1 MINRRFT
8 RIETALPGPKSAA
21 VFAEKE
27 KYVAAPIATYAPFVI
42 KESQGAIIEDL
53 DGNRFVDFSGGW
65 GCLNVGQRHE
75 RVVAALHDQ
84 VDHFLHTDFTA
95 VPYAPFADLARLLCE
110 HVPGA
115 GPYKAAFFNSGAEAV
130 ENAVKIARVYTKRNA
145 VLVFEN
151 AFHGRTLLTMTMT
164 HKAMPY
170 KAGFGPFASD
180 VYRLPYPYTYRKD
193 VSADDIEQALLAL
206 VDPSDVAVMVVEP
219 VIGEGGF
226 LVPPAWFL
234 PAMRNLADKYGFVLA
249 LDEVQSGI
257 GRTGKFFAYE
267 HFGIEPDLICVA
279 KSLAAGLP
287 LSGVVGKAEIKESS
301 HTRAA
306 ERFEL
311 SKVLDVGRDRR
322 FLVFCGFSFLLFLVM
337 GQFASTLSVFSTEF
351 VGISDV
357 HLGFLYTL
365 NGIIV
370 VLFQWPAALL
380 GGKIGT
386 RRALTLGAILFAAG
400 YFTVGLAHSFYF
412 LLGTMVLITLGE
424 VVFSPSATTAVANS
438 ATEGKMGRY
447 MGFFGLAEAFGWSAG
462 PFIGGWLL
470 DYFGK
475 EPLILWGAIAAIA
488 ATAAIGFSYSGR
500 VRKQVV

>member
-27 KYVAAPIATYAPFVI
+27 KYVAAPIATYAPFII
-42 KESQGAIIEDL
+42 KESRGSIVEDL

-130 ENAVKIARVYTKRNA
+130 ENAVKIARAYTKRNA

-193 VSADDIEQALLAL
+193 VSADDIEQALVSL

-287 LSGVVGKAEIKESS
+287 LSGVVGKAEIMDAPVSS
-301 HTRAA
+301 GIGGTYVGNPLACRAGIEVIKA
-306 ERFEL
+306 IDEENLLDRADHVGGRIKERFAALQKKFDVVGDVRGLGAMVAMEL
-311 SKVLDVGRDRR
+311 VKDRSTKEPAGEITSQIVNAALRDGAIFPTAGIRGNVIRVLVSLVITDEQIDEGMDILEGAFEKVLG
-322 FLVFCGFSFLLFLVM
+322 
-337 GQFASTLSVFSTEF
+337 
-351 VGISDV
+351 
-357 HLGFLYTL
+357 
-365 NGIIV
+365 
-370 VLFQWPAALL
+370 
-380 GGKIGT
+380 
-386 RRALTLGAILFAAG
+386 
-400 YFTVGLAHSFYF
+400 
-412 LLGTMVLITLGE
+412 
-424 VVFSPSATTAVANS
+424 
-438 ATEGKMGRY
+438 
-447 MGFFGLAEAFGWSAG
+447 
-462 PFIGGWLL
+462 
-470 DYFGK
+470 
-475 EPLILWGAIAAIA
+475 
-488 ATAAIGFSYSGR
+488 
-500 VRKQVV
+500 

>member
-27 KYVAAPIATYAPFVI
+27 KYVAAPIATYAPFII
-42 KESQGAIIEDL
+42 KESQGSIVEDL

-84 VDHFLHTDFTA
+84 IDHFLHTDFSA
-95 VPYAPFADLARLLCE
+95 VPYEPFIELAHLLCE

-130 ENAVKIARVYTKRNA
+130 ENAVKIARAYTKRSA

-180 VYRLPYPYTYRKD
+180 VYRLPYPYTYRND
-193 VSADDIEQALLAL
+193 ISADDIEQALLAL

-234 PAMRNLADKYGFVLA
+234 PAMRDLADKYGFVLA
-249 LDEVQSGI
+249 VDEVQSGV

-287 LSGVVGKAEIKESS
+287 LSGVVGKAKIMDAPVPSGIGG
-301 HTRAA
+301 TYAGNPLACRAA
-306 ERFEL
+306 IEVIKAIDEDNLLLRADHVGGRIKARFNALEDRFEVVGDVRGL
-311 SKVLDVGRDRR
+311 GAMIGMELVKDRSTKEPAREMTSKVANTAMRD
-322 FLVFCGFSFLLFLVM
+322 
-337 GQFASTLSVFSTEF
+337 
-351 VGISDV
+351 
-357 HLGFLYTL
+357 
-365 NGIIV
+365 
-370 VLFQWPAALL
+370 
-380 GGKIGT
+380 
-386 RRALTLGAILFAAG
+386 GAIFPTAG
-400 YFTVGLAHSFYF
+400 LHGN
-412 LLGTMVLITLGE
+412 VLRVLVSLVITDEQIDEGMDILE
-424 VVFSPSATTAVANS
+424 AVFEKVLS
-438 ATEGKMGRY
+438 
-447 MGFFGLAEAFGWSAG
+447 
-462 PFIGGWLL
+462 
-470 DYFGK
+470 
-475 EPLILWGAIAAIA
+475 
-488 ATAAIGFSYSGR
+488 
-500 VRKQVV
+500 